1 MMTTMT
7 AFQWVCELEKH
18 MSRKE
23 MLNSSLC
30 MAKITELN
38 NKAELDNSSNAEVI
52 YLRVACYVTAALL
65 QYYYDDETVAYHLG
79 DVLEGISHGIDIEV
93 RV

>member
-1 MMTTMT
+1 MT
-7 AFQWVCELEKH
+7 AVNPWVFKLDKH

-30 MAKITELN
+30 MAKI
-38 NKAELDNSSNAEVI
+38 AELDSEVNAEVI
-52 YLRVACYVTAALL
+52 YLRVACYAIASML
-65 QYYYDDETVAYHLG
+65 QYDYDIETVAYHLG

>member
-1 MMTTMT
+1 MT

-30 MAKITELN
+30 MAKI
-38 NKAELDNSSNAEVI
+38 AELDNSSNAEVI

>member
-1 MMTTMT
+1 MT
-7 AFQWVCELEKH
+7 AYQWICELEKH

-30 MAKITELN
+30 IAKVTEL
-38 NKAELDNSSNAEVI
+38 DSSVNAEVI

-79 DVLEGISHGIDIEV
+79 DVLEGISHNVNIEV